1 MGLLNSGRNGI
12 NNNGRGEFTE
22 NFNQRMEQ
30 RTTEQ
35 ESLRV
40 ISKERETNT
49 IAPMALPKMME
60 KGASHQG
67 PMIKKASTLAAN
79 IADKGAEDDYYND
92 DYVNDDDDEENYT
105 DPESP
110 EKSSIEKRRKSASPA
125 HVAH

>member
-1 MGLLNSGRNGI
+1 
-12 NNNGRGEFTE
+12 
-22 NFNQRMEQ
+22 MEQ

-40 ISKERETNT
+40 VSKERGIESNT

-60 KGASHQG
+60 KGGSHQG

-79 IADKGAEDDYYND
+79 LAEKGEEDYDY
-92 DYVNDDDDEENYT
+92 DDDDDEEENYT

-125 HVAH
+125 HKFT